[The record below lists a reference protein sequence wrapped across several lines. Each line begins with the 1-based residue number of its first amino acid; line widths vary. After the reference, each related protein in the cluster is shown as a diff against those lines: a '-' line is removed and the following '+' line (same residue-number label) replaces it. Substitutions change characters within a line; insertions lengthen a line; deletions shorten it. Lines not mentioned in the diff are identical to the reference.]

1 MVICMRIQLSRC
13 VAAASDV
20 SPPVHTR
27 STGRVR
33 ACVPV
38 EHHVTTRV
46 QADTHGRTPPGGRS
60 LPAMLLTPRQVR
72 PVQRQGHGAGGP
84 AGAFDARPAAALLRG
99 RARGRVHNGTRLL
112 TGAPDTPTLPHSHPR
127 LGRKVCTRT
136 LPYTRSG
143 DAPRAHQLGRWHKP
157 GGRERS
163 HACKACVWSLWPRT
177 RRNERAGW

>member
-1 MVICMRIQLSRC
+1 MHKDTTEQVCMVICMRIQLSRC
-13 VAAASDV
+13 VAAAASNV

-27 STGRVR
+27 STGRER

-99 RARGRVHNGTRLL
+99 RARGRVHNGTQLL

-127 LGRKVCTRT
+127 LGRKAVHTNSALHPKRRCAE
-136 LPYTRSG
+136 S
-143 DAPRAHQLGRWHKP
+143 AP
-157 GGRERS
+157 
-163 HACKACVWSLWPRT
+163 
-177 RRNERAGW
+177 AGAVA